1 VRPGGAGERVPRRN
15 QSRLLAS
22 SDPGGCGV
30 IPGRDQHNA
39 TSTLVLNGL
48 FPNATNPHDGSKDF
62 AGGDLFGTANLTL
75 EVR

>member
-1 VRPGGAGERVPRRN
+1 
-15 QSRLLAS
+15 
-22 SDPGGCGV
+22 V
-30 IPGRDQHNA
+30 ISNNA

-62 AGGDLFGTANLTL
+62 ADGDLFGTANLTL